1 MRVGSVE
8 TEEGDLQGAG
18 TGGALAK
25 GRGGREECGTAEQQ
39 VTAQKLQRDLSQG
52 GSPRTGP
59 LGHESRNIA
68 GRSADDEAWH
78 RPIPS
83 ACSARLGAPKARKDS
98 GRAISPLRRILKQT
112 LRKFTHGPGAKARSF
127 LASIKPQSTDRIKHM
142 KCFRRKAHVKAPA
155 SHHLNGAW

>member
-1 MRVGSVE
+1 MRVGGVE
-8 TEEGDLQGAG
+8 TEESDLQGAG
-18 TGGALAK
+18 TGGALTK

-39 VTAQKLQRDLSQG
+39 VTAQKLQRDLSHG

-68 GRSADDEAWH
+68 WRSADGEAWH
-78 RPIPS
+78 RSILLSCAP
-83 ACSARLGAPKARKDS
+83 RLGTPKARKCS
-98 GRAISPLRRILKQT
+98 SRAAWRLRGISRRT
-112 LRKFTHGPGAKARSF
+112 LRKFTHGPGIKASSF
-127 LASIKPQSTDRIKHM
+127 VPAIKPQSTDRIKHM